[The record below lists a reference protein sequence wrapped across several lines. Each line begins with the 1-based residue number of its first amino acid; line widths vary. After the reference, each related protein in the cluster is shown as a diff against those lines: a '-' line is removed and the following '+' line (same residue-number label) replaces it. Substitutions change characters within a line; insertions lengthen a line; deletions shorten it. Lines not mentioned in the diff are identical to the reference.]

1 MNICGVIVSYFGS
14 EDTIRCVRSLM
25 SQGIT
30 KVLVM
35 DNSADRDETAILE
48 EAFRELGSVEILT
61 NGVNNGFAGGINYI
75 LDRDLGDKLDAYLL
89 LNNDTIAPEG
99 FVQALTAGMER
110 SCLDIA
116 APLIYAFPE
125 KHVLWSKGHCYS
137 NLTGLITR
145 KPLAP
150 VFRTH
155 PYLTGCC
162 LLVRRAVFEK
172 AGFFDDSFFLY
183 GEDVEFC
190 HRALTYGFS
199 IGVIENAKLYHR
211 ISSSS
216 KNNSLLYEYHINR
229 GHLILTEKLSS
240 SKLEYLISMQLKYLF
255 LAVRALYRSIRYG
268 NLNAIKGYAKAI
280 HKKRAHPSLD
290 MP

>member
-1 MNICGVIVSYFGS
+1 MNICGVIVSYFGN

-35 DNSADRDETAILE
+35 DNSADRDETATLE
-48 EAFRELGSVEILT
+48 AAFRGIESVEILS

-75 LDRDLGDKLDAYLL
+75 LKRDLGDKLDAYLL

-99 FVQALTAGMER
+99 FIQALTAGIER

-116 APLIYAFPE
+116 APLIYAYPE
-125 KHVLWSKGHCYS
+125 SNVLWSKGHYYS

-172 AGFFDDSFFLY
+172 AGLFDDSFFLY

-190 HRALTYGFS
+190 HRALAYGFS
-199 IGVIENAKLYHR
+199 IGVVEDAKLFHR

-240 SKLEYLISMQLKYLF
+240 SRLEYLISLQLKCLL
-255 LAVRALYRSIRYG
+255 LAVRALYRSISYG
-268 NLNAIKGYAKAI
+268 NLNAIKGYVKAI
-280 HKKRAHPSLD
+280 HKRKTHPYPD